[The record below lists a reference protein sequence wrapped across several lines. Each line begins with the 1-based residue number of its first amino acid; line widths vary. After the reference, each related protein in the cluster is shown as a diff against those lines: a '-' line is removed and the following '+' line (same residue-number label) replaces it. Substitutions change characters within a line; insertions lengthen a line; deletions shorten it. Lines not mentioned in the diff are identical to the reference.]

1 MIAVGN
7 RVEERTLSFSSTS
20 LLSNDSPWTITGTG
34 TLGSIMKLDGGDIAS
49 LTLSSVNKRFT
60 YLKLVAVMHTLDSTL
75 STKSAKNVAVVY
87 TINYADVN
95 ISPTT
100 DIFYP
105 NFDFEENAEYY
116 TIIELSGDKVSSIN
130 VQIINSEEET
140 IDITYTA
147 LHYMTVV
154 DQGNISEELYENY
167 QVDDSYFTNLMD
179 QYMQDHGI
187 SPNKL
192 IIPGYTSIPPLAD
205 LQEGE
210 TFRLIS
216 ASILPIGGV

>member
-20 LLSNDSPWTITGTG
+20 LLSNSSPWTIQGTG
-34 TLGSIMKLDGGDIAS
+34 SVGSVIELDEGDIAS
-49 LTLSSVNKRFT
+49 LTLTSVNKRFT
-60 YLKLVAVMHTLDSTL
+60 YLKLVAAMTSDDQTL
-75 STKSAKNVAVVY
+75 STDSVKNVAVVY
-87 TINYADVN
+87 TITYADAS
-95 ISPTT
+95 IKPTT

-105 NFDFEENAEYY
+105 NFAFEDNAETY

-140 IDITYTA
+140 VKITQTA
-147 LHYMTVV
+147 LYYMTVV
-154 DQGNISEELYENY
+154 DQDNISEELYENY
-167 QVDDSYFTNLMD
+167 QVDDTYFTNLMD
-179 QYMQDHGI
+179 QYMLDHGI
-187 SPNKL
+187 SPSKL